1 MLQAELLADDKLVVN
16 FDEMED
22 FDQQIAVVV
31 VVVSVIVEEEVMA
44 VSWL

>member
-31 VVVSVIVEEEVMA
+31 SVVVEEEVMV

>member
-22 FDQQIAVVV
+22 FDQQIAF
-31 VVVSVIVEEEVMA
+31 VVSVVVEEEVMV

>member
-31 VVVSVIVEEEVMA
+31 AVVVEEEVMV

>member
-31 VVVSVIVEEEVMA
+31 VAVVVEEEVMV

>member
-31 VVVSVIVEEEVMA
+31 VVSVIVEEEVMV